1 MLGKSKVLND
11 KLGVVG
17 ELTGARHDVQN
28 KLSVAANNISLA
40 KQRLVATAGSCSI
53 QTRALMHALSNA

>member
-17 ELTGARHDVQN
+17 ELTGARHDVRN

-40 KQRLVATAGSCSI
+40 KQRLVATVKS
-53 QTRALMHALSNA
+53 